1 MTSGADLLHQIAVHL
16 LKHADGEDD
25 CISALVTAL
34 DAVQELYRADVPLVT
49 IPAPADDD
57 PRLLAL
63 KACVMERL
71 AQVWQTP
78 PHDRH
83 GERAP
88 SWCAAVP
95 PLSDQLWLIPPDFA
109 DLGLNP
115 IFERRG
121 IVALPNF
128 LMFA

>member
-25 CISALVTAL
+25 RISALVTAL
-34 DAVQELYRADVPLVT
+34 DNIQTLYRMDIPLVT

-63 KACVMERL
+63 KASVIERL
-71 AQVWQTP
+71 VEVWRTP
-78 PHDRH
+78 PHDRCD
-83 GERAP
+83 ERAP

-95 PLSDQLWLIPPDFA
+95 PLPQPLWLIDHDLADF
-109 DLGLNP
+109 GLCL
-115 IFERRG
+115 IFQNRN

-128 LMFA
+128 LYFC